1 MTGVLLLL
9 WWCDVAVDLQTDKTQ
24 CSDTWWAAPEHESV
38 VARGGQAGTWY
49 AGPPASWDDNSV
61 LSSPVCP
68 PLFSVQCWYAVT
80 TCRHAGTRAR
90 VTREFPTVSVS
101 TQHWSETTRLSEATT
116 WSESTTSSEA
126 TLNIENDN
134 VIVARRLRRRTLSWR
149 QCPHKLFATNILCE
163 TVYSDLVCN
172 LDCKLF
178 KFLSPSVSR
187 PSSD

>member
-49 AGPPASWDDNSV
+49 AGPRASWDNNSV

-101 TQHWSETTRLSEATT
+101 TQHRSETTRWSEA
-116 WSESTTSSEA
+116 TTSSEA
-126 TLNIENDN
+126 TLNI
-134 VIVARRLRRRTLSWR
+134 VAEEVEEANPLVTPVSSKAF
-149 QCPHKLFATNILCE
+149 CYE
-163 TVYSDLVCN
+163 YSLW
-172 LDCKLF
+172 DCVF
-178 KFLSPSVSR
+178 WPSL
-187 PSSD
+187 